1 MAGNGHWG
9 WRLCVAVEGDGMEFD
24 VTRPS
29 VARAY
34 DAVLGGRDNYPPD
47 RAVAEELRRTV
58 PRIADL
64 AWWNRAIL
72 GRGVRYLAA
81 EAGVRQFI
89 DLGAGLPTME
99 NTHEVAQRHAPGA
112 RVVYVDIDP
121 IVLAHGSALL
131 AANDRTAVITADLR
145 KPWSILDHPDTRRLI
160 DRSEPVAI
168 LLVGMLHHL
177 HDGEDPGGIVDTYVG
192 AVPPGSHLFITHFCD
207 ASPDARALQKTFL
220 TFLGSGRFR
229 TVVEIRRYFAGLE
242 MVGPGLVYLP
252 EWRPDEPVNRWL
264 TTAQRLMVGGIGRKP

>member
-1 MAGNGHWG
+1 VTV
-9 WRLCVAVEGDGMEFD
+9 RDGSPAFKFD
-24 VTRPS
+24 VTKPS
-29 VARAY
+29 IARAY
-34 DAVLGGRDNYPPD
+34 DAVLGGKDNYAVD
-47 RAVAEELRRTV
+47 RAVADELRRTS
-58 PRIADL
+58 PRIGAL

-99 NTHEVAQRHAPGA
+99 NTHQVAQRHAPGA

-121 IVLAHGSALL
+121 IVLAHGRALL

-145 KPWSILDHPDTRRLI
+145 RPCSILDHPDTRQLI
-160 DRSEPVAI
+160 DLSEPVAI

-177 HDGEDPGGIVDTYVG
+177 HDDEDPEGIVRAYMG

-207 ASPDARALQKTFL
+207 SGPEARALEKTFL
-220 TFLGSGRFR
+220 AFLGTGRFR
-229 TVVEIRRYFAGLE
+229 TTEEIRRFFTGLE
-242 MVGPGLVYLP
+242 MVEPGLVYLS
-252 EWRPDEPVNRWL
+252 EWRPDGPVSCRP
-264 TTAQRLMVGGIGRKP
+264 TIAQRLMVGGIGRK